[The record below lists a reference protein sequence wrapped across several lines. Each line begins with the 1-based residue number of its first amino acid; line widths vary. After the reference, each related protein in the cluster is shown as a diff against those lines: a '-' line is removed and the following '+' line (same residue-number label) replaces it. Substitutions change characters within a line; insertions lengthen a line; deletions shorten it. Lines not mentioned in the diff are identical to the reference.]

1 MQNSEP
7 NPGAKIK
14 NKHVDDLIDHY
25 WGSIQYI
32 SGLIKASELKAGLI
46 LTFYGILL
54 NFVYQSIS
62 KFFVEIPGEP
72 TLYILLGLWFCF
84 TIISIFY
91 SIRCFIPK
99 METGFDK
106 NIFFFKDVITE
117 FGDAREY
124 AKTFYEISIDEDR
137 LFPQLGQQIFV
148 ISKIATLKFKYVNLS
163 LRFLGLGLVLMLGV
177 VIFFAVFNLTN
188 GQQI

>member
-1 MQNSEP
+1 MQNKESNYEP
-7 NPGAKIK
+7 HIK
-14 NKHVDDLIDHY
+14 NKHVDDLVDHY
-25 WGSIQYI
+25 WGSILYI
-32 SGLIKASELKAGLI
+32 SNLIRASELKAGLI

-62 KFFVEIPGEP
+62 KFFVEIPSNA
-72 TLYILLGLWFCF
+72 LLHILLGLWFTF
-84 TIISIFY
+84 TLISIFF

-99 METGFDK
+99 LETKFDK
-106 NIFFFKDVITE
+106 NIFFFKDVITK

-148 ISKIATLKFKYVNLS
+148 ISKIADLKFRYVNLS
-163 LRFLGLGLVLMLGV
+163 LRFLALGLVFMLFIV
-177 VIFFAVFNLTN
+177 AYFVFVNLN
-188 GQQI
+188 QG